1 MPIYHYRF
9 QDFRS
14 VRILDHDKKVL
25 LGQIQFAGGAM
36 YGSGAKKP
44 TVMGPFDPHQTPEIE
59 KESVPLM

>member
-1 MPIYHYRF
+1 MT
-9 QDFRS
+9 
-14 VRILDHDKKVL
+14 KKVL